1 MPNSLA
7 IRRFDQR
14 RRWSA
19 RMVSILAIL
28 SSFAISLPLP
38 PGLRRRINGELL
50 SLKLAY
56 FEAPPGGR
64 FWALADNQLFAR
76 ITGGTSGTAAW
87 YLTDWQGSVRN
98 ITDASGNLQDTITYD
113 GFGNVTS

>member
-56 FEAPPGGR
+56 FGAPPGGR
-64 FWALADNQLFAR
+64 FWALADTVYGASPCGASASPLAQHPIKLNR
-76 ITGGTSGTAAW
+76 AAP
-87 YLTDWQGSVRN
+87 N
-98 ITDASGNLQDTITYD
+98 
-113 GFGNVTS
+113 